1 MVDYSKWNK
10 FEVSDDEDDKP
21 NHLPIITKLNSNQK
35 VTIGPTG
42 PMIEEVQKRENITTS
57 SAKEGDKDISYLYRN
72 GSYTDLYHWDQGKND
87 ITLRIKVPSTTLAKF
102 IKITLLED
110 KSLIVTISN
119 DILLNEKM
127 KYNVV
132 LTDCIEN
139 DRSFIDWELL
149 TILDQKYIVLTFLKQ
164 SPIPNAIFWWDRV
177 FEDDVPI
184 DVTKLDIRLSSSS
197 TSNISSS
204 TTQATKAEGSEAK
217 DTTVTGST
225 SSSTSSSSVWD
236 QAHAM
241 FLEKIRSPD
250 YKTTI
255 DTDS

>member
-1 MVDYSKWNK
+1 MVDYSKWANIQ
-10 FEVSDDEDDKP
+10 VSDDEDDVP
-21 NHLPIITKLNSNQK
+21 NHLPIVTKLNSNQK

-42 PMIEEVQKRENITTS
+42 PMIENVQKNENITTS
-57 SAKEGDKDISYLYRN
+57 LDKEDDKDISYLCRN

-87 ITLRIKVPSTTLAKF
+87 ITLRIKVPPTTQAKF
-102 IKITLLED
+102 VKITLLED
-110 KSLIVTISN
+110 KTLIVTIAN
-119 DILLNEKM
+119 DIILNKKL
-127 KYNVV
+127 KYTII
-132 LTDCIEN
+132 LTDCIE
-139 DRSFIDWELL
+139 DDSSFIDWELL
-149 TILDQKYIVLTFLKQ
+149 TILDQKYIVLAFLKQ

-184 DVTKLDIRLSSSS
+184 DVTKLDIRLSSG
-197 TSNISSS
+197 TSNIGSS
-204 TTQATKAEGSEAK
+204 TTQATNAEGNEAQ
-217 DTTVTGST
+217 DTTATCNNTT
-225 SSSTSSSSVWD
+225 SSSSNSVWD